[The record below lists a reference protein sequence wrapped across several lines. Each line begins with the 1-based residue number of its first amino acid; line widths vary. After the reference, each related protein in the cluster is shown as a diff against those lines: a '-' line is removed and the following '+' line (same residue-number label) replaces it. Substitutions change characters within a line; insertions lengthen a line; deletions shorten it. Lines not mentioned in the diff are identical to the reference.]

1 MSIYAKGEI
10 LSNRIGKYAKVEDL
24 LSCRDEL
31 FIQQSNLEDNTSL
44 YADAL
49 DSQDTGKTL
58 LYGEVA
64 AKKAQEIINSKE
76 KMAKI
81 QNFTSS
87 HITRETLFMLVR
99 NIADMLYDTFAVD
112 ELSTEKVAELVATI
126 EASVLGTT
134 TNEVSEHELFAE
146 MIETVPLLECECDD

>member
-81 QNFTSS
+81 DQWRAQ

-99 NIADMLYDTFAVD
+99 NIADMIYDTFGD
-112 ELSTEKVAELVATI
+112 CERVAELVATI

-146 MIETVPLLECECDD
+146 MIETVPLLECD

>member
-99 NIADMLYDTFAVD
+99 NIADMLYDEFGD
-112 ELSTEKVAELVATI
+112 CERVAELVATI

-134 TNEVSEHELFAE
+134 TNEVSESELFAE

>member
-1 MSIYAKGEI
+1 MSIYAKGEV

-81 QNFTSS
+81 DQWRAQ

-99 NIADMLYDTFAVD
+99 NIADMIYDTFGD
-112 ELSTEKVAELVATI
+112 CERVAELVATI

-134 TNEVSEHELFAE
+134 TNEVSESELFAE